1 MARPLQLQAHGHHLS
16 SFGFTASS
24 TTTLLLAV
32 AAIAAVSSVI
42 FSLCTNHDRLSKH
55 LSSSKNKSRQHQLLP
70 TSPPRATTA
79 GGTDHRRLVT
89 ALSGISS
96 KVLVVA
102 KMVSWKKPDSDGDYS
117 DDGDGDDV
125 VWKKSILMGEKC
137 RPLDFSGQILYD
149 TEGKEVKALP
159 SRATERGAGG
169 GGGGDHK
176 GLVGSF
182 REL

>member
-32 AAIAAVSSVI
+32 AAVAAVSSVI

-55 LSSSKNKSRQHQLLP
+55 LSSSKNKSRQHQQLLP

-89 ALSGISS
+89 ALGGISS

-102 KMVSWKKPDSDGDYS
+102 KMVSWKKPDSDDYS
-117 DDGDGDDV
+117 DDGDADDV

-159 SRATERGAGG
+159 SRTTERGAGG
-169 GGGGDHK
+169 GGDGDGDVTK
-176 GLVGSF
+176 A
-182 REL
+182 

>member
-1 MARPLQLQAHGHHLS
+1 MARPLQADGHHLS
-16 SFGFTASS
+16 SFGFTAAS

-32 AAIAAVSSVI
+32 AAVAAVSSVI

-55 LSSSKNKSRQHQLLP
+55 LSSSKNKSRQHQLLLP

-102 KMVSWKKPDSDGDYS
+102 KMVSWKKPDSD
-117 DDGDGDDV
+117 DDGDDGDDGDDV